1 MYEVFFND
9 NRLVISAPDEG
20 KNLNK
25 FHEIYENDTFEDLQ
39 KILEPFLLNRLKDVT
54 ITGDVEKIW
63 LQFRSFFNELPAAG
77 GLVTSDNKYLFIFRR
92 GKWDLPKGKIDEGES
107 ADKAAMREVSEE
119 TGLKEFRIIHPLPS
133 TWHIYFSKFDPP
145 GSKPILKETRWFLME
160 AAPGQDLTP
169 EQCEDIEEARWFT
182 KPDLELVLAN
192 TYESL
197 RNLINSLL
205 KSNVI

>member
-25 FHEIYENDTFEDLQ
+25 VHDIYKMDTNEDLE

-54 ITGDVEKIW
+54 ITGDVETIW

-107 ADKAAMREVSEE
+107 PHEAALREVSEE
-119 TGLKEFRIIHPLPS
+119 TGLKEINIKQQLPS
-133 TWHIYFSKFDPP
+133 TWHIYYSEFDPP
-145 GSKPILKETRWFLME
+145 GSKPILKETKWFLME
-160 AAPGQDLTP
+160 AAPDQELIP
-169 EQCEDIEEARWFT
+169 EQDEEIEQVCWFDSSGFDT
-182 KPDLELVLAN
+182 VFRN
-192 TYESL
+192 TYQSL
-197 RNLINSLL
+197 RNMLENLL
-205 KSNVI
+205 KNRII

>member
-39 KILEPFLLNRLKDVT
+39 KILEPFLLNRLKNVT
-54 ITGDVEKIW
+54 ITGDVETIW

-77 GLVTSDNKYLFIFRR
+77 GLVTSDNRYLFIFRR

-107 ADKAAMREVSEE
+107 PHEAALREVSEE
-119 TGLKEFRIIHPLPS
+119 TGLKEINIKQQLPS
-133 TWHIYFSKFDPP
+133 TWHIYYSEFDPP
-145 GSKPILKETRWFLME
+145 GSKPILKETKWFLME
-160 AAPGQDLTP
+160 APPGQDLTP

-182 KPDLELVLAN
+182 KPELELVLAN

-197 RNLINSLL
+197 RNMINSLL